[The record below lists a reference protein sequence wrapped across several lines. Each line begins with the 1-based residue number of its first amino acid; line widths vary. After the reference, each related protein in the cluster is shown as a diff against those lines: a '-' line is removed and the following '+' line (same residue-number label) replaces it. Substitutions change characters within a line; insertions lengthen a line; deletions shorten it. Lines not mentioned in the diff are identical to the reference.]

1 MKGWMA
7 LGAVLL
13 CSVLWTSEA
22 SAQYGYR
29 GGYRGPNSR
38 YFGMTRR
45 PSISPYI
52 GLYQGGGVIPNYQT
66 FTRPQ
71 LQLQSFMARDT
82 DAIRYNAGRTA
93 RIESTLRDWSSKGA
107 VGPTALGGGYN
118 WSAKSNTTSGTTG
131 IGAVHDNLSHYYG
144 TRGGRR

>member
-29 GGYRGPNSR
+29 GGSRGPNSR
-38 YFGMTRR
+38 YYGMTRR

-52 GLYQGGGVIPNYQT
+52 SMYQGGGVIPNYQQ
-66 FTRPQ
+66 FVRPQ
-71 LQLQSFMARDT
+71 LQIQSFIAREDN
-82 DAIRYNAGRTA
+82 AVRYNAARTS
-93 RIESTLRDWSSKGA
+93 RIETTLRDWSARGS
-107 VGPTALGGGYN
+107 VGPTAMGQGYN
-118 WSAKSNTTSGTTG
+118 WNAKSNTVSGSTG

-144 TRGGRR
+144 TRGARR